1 MYNGLRIGTTGMK
14 SSQRVMDN
22 VADQIANVNTHGYK
36 KKEVV
41 FKDLLRNEVGK
52 NHVMVSQNA
61 GVVSIGAGSRG
72 EIVKTNFNQG
82 NILPSEGTFHMA
94 LEGHGFFGIRTQ
106 ANELIYTRNGAFQL
120 NGDGTI
126 TDQNGHFLEMGK
138 TLPVSEW
145 GQISAISISQD
156 GVVQGKDGNGAT
168 QNLGRVRVF
177 VPENNDDMISIGEGH
192 YSSIKGELR
201 VNTAGGDGFPKV
213 RQNALEGGNIS
224 LVESMTEMMIT
235 QRAYQANAKSIS
247 TADEML
253 EVINTIL

>member
-22 VADQIANVNTHGYK
+22 VADQIANVNTNGYK

-72 EIVKTNFNQG
+72 EVVKTNFTQG
-82 NILPSEGTFHMA
+82 VIIPSEGPFHMA
-94 LEGHGFFGIRTQ
+94 LEGHGFFGVRTE
-106 ANELIYTRNGAFQL
+106 ANELLYTRNGAFQA
-120 NGDGTI
+120 NGDGSI
-126 TDQNGHFLEMGK
+126 TDQNGRFLEMEK
-138 TLPVSEW
+138 TIPVSEW
-145 GQISAISISQD
+145 GDLNRVSINAD
-156 GVVQGKDGNGAT
+156 GVVQGKDATGAT
-168 QNLGRVRVF
+168 MNLGRVRVF
-177 VPENNDDMISIGEGH
+177 VPDNNDDMLSFGGGL
-192 YSSIKGELR
+192 YNSNKGDLR
-201 VNTAGGDGFPKV
+201 ANTGGGDGFPKIS
-213 RQNALEGGNIS
+213 QNALEGGNIN
-224 LVESMTEMMIT
+224 LAESMTEMIIT